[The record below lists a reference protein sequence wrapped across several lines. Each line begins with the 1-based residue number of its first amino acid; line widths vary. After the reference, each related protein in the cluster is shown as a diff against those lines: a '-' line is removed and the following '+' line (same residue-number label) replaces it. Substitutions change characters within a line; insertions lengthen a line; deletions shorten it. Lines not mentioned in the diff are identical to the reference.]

1 MSLAIAEETT
11 PRRARAVPTPDPVA
25 PAGQGPAMIQ
35 VRDLRK
41 TFTTPAEQ
49 VHALAGVDLTI
60 QKGDIFGIVGF
71 SGSGKSTLLRCI
83 NLLERPDS
91 GTVTLAG
98 QEATTLDRRRLGE
111 LRRKVGMI
119 FQHFHLFDS
128 RTVAA
133 NIAYPLEIAK
143 AGRRQIAARVEE
155 LANLVGIHDKLKAY
169 PGQLSGGQKQRVAIA
184 RALANDPV
192 VLLSDEATSAL
203 DPETTWSI
211 LQLLKDINQ
220 QMGLTIAFV
229 THELDVVRVLCNRV
243 AVLEAGR
250 IAEQGEVGQV
260 FHNPRSVAGKRLV
273 EITRGFREGSLF
285 TDGGGI

>member
-1 MSLAIAEETT
+1 MT
-11 PRRARAVPTPDPVA
+11 D
-25 PAGQGPAMIQ
+25 GAMIE

-41 TFTTPAEQ
+41 TFVTPAAE
-49 VHALAGVDLTI
+49 VAALAGVDLDI
-60 QKGDIFGIVGF
+60 RKGDIFGIVGF

-91 GTVTLAG
+91 GTVRMEG
-98 QEATTLDRRRLGE
+98 RETTSLDRRQLGA
-111 LRRKVGMI
+111 LRQQVGMI
-119 FQHFHLFDS
+119 FQHFHLFDA
-128 RTVAA
+128 RTVAD
-133 NIAYPLEIAK
+133 NIAYPMEIAG
-143 AGRRQIAARVEE
+143 AGRRRIAARVEE
-155 LANLVGIHDKLKAY
+155 LASLVGIADKLKAY

-184 RALANDPV
+184 RALANDPI

-211 LQLLKDINQ
+211 LQLLKDINVNT
-220 QMGLTIAFV
+220 GLTIAFV

-250 IAEQGEVGQV
+250 VMEKGEVGQV
-260 FHNPRSVAGKRLV
+260 FQNPRSLAGKRLV
-273 EITRGFREGSLF
+273 EISRGFREGSLY

>member
-1 MSLAIAEETT
+1 MNAQAPE
-11 PRRARAVPTPDPVA
+11 A
-25 PAGQGPAMIQ
+25 PAAGPMIE

-41 TFTTPAEQ
+41 TFVTPAGD
-49 VHALAGVDLTI
+49 VAALAGVDLEI

-71 SGSGKSTLLRCI
+71 SGSGKSTLLRCV

-91 GTVTLAG
+91 GTVLMEG
-98 QEATTLDRRRLGE
+98 RETTSLDRRQLAV
-111 LRRKVGMI
+111 LRQKMGMI
-119 FQHFHLFDS
+119 FQHFHLFDA
-128 RTVAA
+128 RTVAD

-143 AGRRQIAARVEE
+143 AGRRQTLARVAE
-155 LANLVGIHDKLKAY
+155 LASLVGIEDKLKAY

-211 LQLLKDINQ
+211 LQLLKDINVKT
-220 QMGLTIAFV
+220 GLTIAFV

-243 AVLEAGR
+243 AVLAAGQVM
-250 IAEQGEVGQV
+250 EKGEVGQV
-260 FHNPRSVAGKRLV
+260 FQNPRSLAGQRLV
-273 EITRGFREGSLF
+273 EISRGFREGHLF

>member
-1 MSLAIAEETT
+1 MTENPGIDT
-11 PRRARAVPTPDPVA
+11 
-25 PAGQGPAMIQ
+25 AGPIRLPGAMIE

-41 TFTTPAEQ
+41 TFVTPAAS
-49 VHALAGVDLTI
+49 VTALAGVDLDI
-60 QKGDIFGIVGF
+60 RKGDIFGIVGF

-91 GTVTLAG
+91 GSVFLDG
-98 QEATTLDRRRLGE
+98 QETTALDRPRLGA
-111 LRRKVGMI
+111 LRQKMGMI
-119 FQHFHLFDS
+119 FQHFHLFDA
-128 RTVAA
+128 RTVHA

-143 AGRRQIAARVEE
+143 AGRQRIEARVAE
-155 LANLVGIHDKLKAY
+155 LASLVGIADKLGAY

-211 LQLLKDINQ
+211 LQLLKDINVNT
-220 QMGLTIAFV
+220 GLTIAFV
-229 THELDVVRVLCNRV
+229 THELDVVRVLCDRV
-243 AVLEAGR
+243 AVLESGR
-250 IAEQGEVGQV
+250 IVEQGAVGQV
-260 FHNPRSVAGKRLV
+260 FQNPRSLAGQRLV
-273 EITRGFREGSLF
+273 EISRGFREGRLF

>member
-1 MSLAIAEETT
+1 MSFAIAEEVNAS
-11 PRRARAVPTPDPVA
+11 RAQVWPPWPTAA
-25 PAGQGPAMIQ
+25 PAALGTAMIQ
-35 VRDLRK
+35 VRGLRK
-41 TFTTPAEQ
+41 TFATPAETVQ
-49 VHALAGVDLTI
+49 ALAGVDLDI

-71 SGSGKSTLLRCI
+71 SGSGKSTLLRCL

-98 QEATTLDRRRLGE
+98 QEATALDRRRLGA
-111 LRRKVGMI
+111 LRQKIGMI
-119 FQHFHLFDS
+119 FQHFHLFDA
-128 RTVAA
+128 RTVHD

-143 AGRRQIAARVEE
+143 AGRRHIEARVAE
-155 LANLVGIHDKLKAY
+155 LASLVGIQHKLRAY

-229 THELDVVRVLCNRV
+229 THEMDVVRVLCNRV
-243 AVLEAGR
+243 AVLEAGH
-250 IAEQGEVGQV
+250 IVEAGETGQV
-260 FHNPRSVAGKRLV
+260 LRNPRSVAGQRLV
-273 EITRGFREGSLF
+273 EISRGFREGSLF

>member
-1 MSLAIAEETT
+1 VKAEAAGPLA
-11 PRRARAVPTPDPVA
+11 D
-25 PAGQGPAMIQ
+25 GAMIS

-41 TFTTPAEQ
+41 TFVTPAAK
-49 VHALAGVDLTI
+49 VAALAGVDLDI
-60 QKGDIFGIVGF
+60 RKGDIFGIVGF

-91 GTVTLAG
+91 GTVRMDGKET
-98 QEATTLDRRRLGE
+98 TTLDRRQLGA
-111 LRRKVGMI
+111 LRQKVGMI
-119 FQHFHLFDS
+119 FQHFHLFDA
-128 RTVAA
+128 RTVAD

-143 AGRRQIAARVEE
+143 VGRKRIAARVEE
-155 LANLVGIHDKLKAY
+155 LASLVGIADKLKAY

-184 RALANDPV
+184 RALANDPI

-211 LQLLKDINQ
+211 LQLLKDINVNT
-220 QMGLTIAFV
+220 GLTIAFV

-250 IAEQGEVGQV
+250 VMEKGEVGQV
-260 FHNPRSVAGKRLV
+260 FHNPRSLAGKRLV
-273 EITRGFREGSLF
+273 EISRGFREGSLY

>member
-1 MSLAIAEETT
+1 
-11 PRRARAVPTPDPVA
+11 
-25 PAGQGPAMIQ
+25 MIE

-41 TFTTPAEQ
+41 TFRTPAAQ
-49 VHALAGVDLTI
+49 VQALAGVDLTVR
-60 QKGDIFGIVGF
+60 QGDIFGIVGF
-71 SGSGKSTLLRCI
+71 SGSGKSTHLRCI

-98 QEATTLDRRRLGE
+98 QEATALDRTRLGL

-119 FQHFHLFDS
+119 FQHFHLFDA
-128 RTVAA
+128 RTVRA
-133 NIAYPLEIAK
+133 NIAFPLEIAGIGK
-143 AGRRQIAARVEE
+143 GAIGRRVGE
-155 LANLVGIHDKLKAY
+155 LASLVGIADKLEAY

-184 RALANDPV
+184 RALANDPK

-211 LQLLKDINQ
+211 LQLLKDINGS
-220 QMGLTIAFV
+220 MGLTIALV
-229 THELDVVRVLCNRV
+229 THELDVVRAVCNRV

-250 IAEQGEVGQV
+250 IMETGEVGEV
-260 FHNPRSVAGKRLV
+260 FSHPRSAAARRLM
-273 EITRGFREGSLF
+273 EISRGFREGTLF